1 MALYGTV
8 PPFQDPGIP
17 IDYTLCYNPNGWS
30 TRHKIHRFRTDH
42 QTATS
47 SAVARRR
54 SCKSSAWCLESRHLK
69 ACHDISI
76 VDISISIKDISISI
90 KDISISIKDISIY
103 IYILKIYLY
112 LLKIYLYLLKIYL
125 YIYILKISIYIYIK
139 DISIYIKDISISIKD
154 ISISIKIYIYIY

>member
-1 MALYGTV
+1 MALNGTV

-30 TRHKIHRFRTDH
+30 TSHKIHRFRTDH

-76 VDISISIKDISISI
+76 VDISISTKDISISI
-90 KDISISIKDISIY
+90 KDISISMKDIY
-103 IYILKIYLY
+103 IY
-112 LLKIYLYLLKIYL
+112 LLKI
-125 YIYILKISIYIYIK
+125 
-139 DISIYIKDISISIKD
+139 
-154 ISISIKIYIYIY
+154 